1 MELATGLLFRR
12 CRFGENWSE
21 TFRSNRGG
29 SARYRGEHPSKS
41 GHQEMSTTV
50 TATTASLLD
59 SLKVWVRRYVV
70 VSEDQLNVLAAW
82 VLHTWAMEAA
92 ECTPYLHI
100 TAPEK
105 GCGKS
110 RVLETL
116 EAVVWEPCKSGG
128 MTAAALLR
136 TVHEEK
142 PTLLLDELDA
152 AFGGEKEYKEAL
164 RGILNEGFRRGG
176 NFRKCD
182 GKNHDLK
189 VFEVFCPKALAGI
202 GKIPETIASRSIVI
216 EMRRR
221 KSTEQVERLRV
232 KDIRDAA
239 APLRESLAEWSR
251 SGAVEF
257 LVTARPALPDAM
269 GDRQQDISEPLLAIA
284 ELARGDWP
292 ERLAN
297 SLLRLFGSS
306 VAEDNSVGVQL
317 LTAIRDVFAERSGNA
332 REKIFSSDL
341 AAALFAREG
350 EPWAEW
356 SYGKGM
362 NADRL
367 AKALGRYEI
376 HPKSVRLGSVTMKGY
391 ERDSFS
397 DLWARYCSEIT
408 ANPPQGVTAVTTP
421 IKVGDSLHSRP
432 SHTSPVTRSTVND
445 SPRQSYVVTTVTGVT
460 APADVERVYE
470 GEV

>member
-1 MELATGLLFRR
+1 M
-12 CRFGENWSE
+12 
-21 TFRSNRGG
+21 
-29 SARYRGEHPSKS
+29 
-41 GHQEMSTTV
+41 TV
-50 TATTASLLD
+50 AVSHMTSSLLED
-59 SLKVWVRRYVV
+59 LKVWVRRYVV
-70 VSEDQLNVLAAW
+70 VSDDQLNVLAAW

-92 ECTPYLHI
+92 ECTPYLHV

-116 EAVVWEPCKSGG
+116 EAVVWQSCMSGG

-152 AFGGEKEYKEAL
+152 ALGGEKEYKEAL
-164 RGILNEGFRRGG
+164 RGILNEGFRKGG

-182 GKNHDLK
+182 GKNNDVK
-189 VFEVFCPKALAGI
+189 AFEVFCPKALAGI
-202 GKIPETIASRSIVI
+202 GKIPETVASRSIVI

-232 KDIRDAA
+232 KEIRDAA

-257 LVTARPALPDAM
+257 LATARPALPDAM

-284 ELARGDWP
+284 ELAGGDWP

-317 LTAIRDVFAERSGNA
+317 LTAIRSIFAERAGKGA
-332 REKIFSSDL
+332 DKIPSSDL
-341 AAALFAREG
+341 AAALCARDG

-362 NADRL
+362 NPDRL

-376 HPKSVRLGSVTMKGY
+376 RSRSVRLGSETMKGY
-391 ERDSFS
+391 ERDSFI
-397 DLWARYCSEIT
+397 DLWARYCPEVT
-408 ANPPQGVTAVTTP
+408 APPPQGVTAVTTP
-421 IKVGDSLHSRP
+421 MKIGNSLDSQPSRN
-432 SHTSPVTRSTVND
+432 SPVTASTVNEN
-445 SPRQSYVVTTVTGVT
+445 PRQSYVVTAVTHVT
-460 APADVERVYE
+460 ALQDAERVYE

>member
-1 MELATGLLFRR
+1 
-12 CRFGENWSE
+12 
-21 TFRSNRGG
+21 
-29 SARYRGEHPSKS
+29 
-41 GHQEMSTTV
+41 MSTAVAPT
-50 TATTASLLD
+50 TATLLEA
-59 SLKVWVRRYVV
+59 LRVWVRRYVV
-70 VSEDQLNVLAAW
+70 VSDDQLNVLAAW

-110 RVLETL
+110 RLLETL

-136 TVHEEK
+136 TVDQEK

-182 GKNHDLK
+182 GKNHALR
-189 VFEVFCPKALAGI
+189 VFQVFCPKALAGI
-202 GKIPETIASRSIVI
+202 GRVPETIASRSIVI

-221 KSTEQVERLRV
+221 KSTELVERLRL
-232 KDIRDAA
+232 KAIRRAA
-239 APLRESLAEWSR
+239 EQLRESLSAWAN
-251 SGAVEF
+251 SGVVP
-257 LVTARPALPDAM
+257 LLMPAKPKLPDAM

-284 ELARGDWP
+284 ELAGGDWQ

-306 VAEDNSVGVQL
+306 VSEDDSIGVQL
-317 LTAIRDVFAERSGNA
+317 LSAIRCVFAERTGKGS
-332 REKIFSSDL
+332 EKIASQDL
-341 AAALFAREG
+341 AAALCGREG

-356 SYGKGM
+356 SGGKGM

-367 AKALGRYEI
+367 AKALGRYKI
-376 HPKSVRLGSVTMKGY
+376 HPKTVRLEGGGMLKGY
-391 ERDSFS
+391 ERGSFS
-397 DLWARYCSEIT
+397 DLWARYCPEVT
-408 ANPPQGVTAVTTP
+408 DNPQPGVTSVTTTMD
-421 IKVGDSLHSRP
+421 VGDSLDSEPSQLRP
-432 SHTSPVTRSTVND
+432 VSAVTMSK
-445 SPRQSYVVTTVTGVT
+445 SPRQSYVVTAVTGVT
-460 APADVERVYE
+460 APGDAERVYE
-470 GEV
+470 GEL

>member
-1 MELATGLLFRR
+1 M
-12 CRFGENWSE
+12 
-21 TFRSNRGG
+21 
-29 SARYRGEHPSKS
+29 SAAIAP
-41 GHQEMSTTV
+41 M
-50 TATTASLLD
+50 TTALLESLRM
-59 SLKVWVRRYVV
+59 WIRRYVV
-70 VSEDQLNVLAAW
+70 VSDDQLSVLAVW

-116 EAVVWEPCKSGG
+116 EAVVWQPCMSGG

-136 TVHEEK
+136 TVDQEK

-182 GKNHDLK
+182 GKNHELR
-189 VFEVFCPKALAGI
+189 VFQVFCPKALAGI
-202 GKIPETIASRSIVI
+202 GRIPETIASRSIVI

-221 KSTEQVERLRV
+221 KSTERVERLRL
-232 KDIRDAA
+232 KDTRIAA
-239 APLRESLAEWSR
+239 GPLRESLAEWSR
-251 SGAVEF
+251 SGAAEF
-257 LVTARPALPDAM
+257 LMSAKPFLPEAM
-269 GDRQQDISEPLLAIA
+269 GDRQQDICEPLLAIA
-284 ELARGDWP
+284 ELAGGDWP
-292 ERLAN
+292 EQLAN

-317 LTAIRDVFAERSGNA
+317 LTAIRGVFAERSGNA
-332 REKIFSSDL
+332 REKISSSDL
-341 AAALFAREG
+341 AAALCAREG

-356 SYGKGM
+356 SFGKGM

-367 AKALGRYEI
+367 AKALGKYDI
-376 HPKSVRLGSVTMKGY
+376 HPKTVRLDGGVTLKGY

-397 DLWARYCSEIT
+397 DLWARYCPQVT
-408 ANPPQGVTAVTTP
+408 AIPPQ
-421 IKVGDSLHSRP
+421 S
-432 SHTSPVTRSTVND
+432 
-445 SPRQSYVVTTVTGVT
+445 VTGVT
-460 APADVERVYE
+460 SPMLTLDSFHSEPSRSSRVGPSPVSARPRHSISVTAVPPVTAPSNSGCAERVFE
-470 GEV
+470 GEI